1 MQILLVEDD
10 RELRRFLSKAFREEG
25 YGVTEAENGDR
36 ALEKALGVG
45 FGCVV
50 LDVMLPGRDG
60 FSVVTE
66 LRARGVFTP
75 VLLLTARDELESRV
89 KGLEGGADD
98 YLTKPFDLAELLARV
113 HALIRRAELRHK
125 DATLK
130 VGDIVL
136 DPLTRRVL
144 QGERLVDLSP
154 REFAL
159 LEFLMRNAGRSVS
172 RSRIAEAVW
181 NYQFDPETNVVDVYV
196 NYLRKKLSFAGR
208 SVPIKTIRGVGYR
221 LEKEGAP

>member
-1 MQILLVEDD
+1 L
-10 RELRRFLSKAFREEG
+10 
-25 YGVTEAENGDR
+25 EA
-36 ALEKALGVG
+36 
-45 FGCVV
+45 
-50 LDVMLPGRDG
+50 
-60 FSVVTE
+60 
-66 LRARGVFTP
+66 
-75 VLLLTARDELESRV
+75 RV
-89 KGLEGGADD
+89 RGLEGGADD
-98 YLTKPFDLAELLARV
+98 YLTKPFDLPELLARV

-136 DPLTRRVL
+136 DPLTRRVT
-144 QGERLVDLSP
+144 QGERVVDLSP

-208 SVPIKTIRGVGYR
+208 TVPIKTIRGVGYR
-221 LEKEGAP
+221 LEREAAP